1 MGEMQ
6 EITRSCKDCGNDF
19 IISIYY
25 QLFYQNLCYS
35 LPVRCKSCR
44 HKRRLMLG
52 KEANDGK

>member
-19 IISIYY
+19 IITIDD
-25 QLFYQNLCYS
+25 QLFYQNLGYS
-35 LPVRCKSCR
+35 LPVRCKACR
-44 HKRRLMLG
+44 HKRRVMRG

>member
-19 IISIYY
+19 IITVDD
-25 QLFYQNLCYS
+25 QLFYQNLNYS
-35 LPVRCKSCR
+35 LPVRCKACR
-44 HKRRLMLG
+44 HKRRVMRG